1 MKDFF
6 NKMKT
11 TMGTAAG
18 FSTIEVVLLLL
29 VLVMLVLIFKNQI
42 LGLADTIFKEI
53 SRSAKEIY

>member
-11 TMGTAAG
+11 RMGTAAG

-53 SRSAKEIY
+53 SHSAKDVF

>member
-11 TMGTAAG
+11 RMGTAAG

-53 SRSAKEIY
+53 SRSAKDVF